1 MSPSARAQWNRHW
14 CRPFDEL
21 RVNLGS
27 GGRGDAVGISARM
40 PPPHLRSDTGEA
52 AWERDRDRGWGGCG
66 VGHFVLAPL
75 NWFWRKDPASLKPFG
90 QKGNSGG
97 FCDTFPVIVF
107 GQKLSPA
114 GFVLLG
120 GSTGGFLAMV
130 RLL

>member
-1 MSPSARAQWNRHW
+1 MALHLLPGV
-14 CRPFDEL
+14 L
-21 RVNLGS
+21 TK
-27 GGRGDAVGISARM
+27 GGLNAITVSLASEYAKNNIRS
-40 PPPHLRSDTGEA
+40 PHLRSDTGEA
-52 AWERDRDRGWGGCG
+52 AWERDSDRGWGGCG

-90 QKGNSGG
+90 QKGNSEG
-97 FCDTFPVIVF
+97 FRDTFPVIVF

>member
-1 MSPSARAQWNRHW
+1 MMVH
-14 CRPFDEL
+14 
-21 RVNLGS
+21 RVIRQGI
-27 GGRGDAVGISARM
+27 AVGTLLKITRASLV
-40 PPPHLRSDTGEA
+40 P
-52 AWERDRDRGWGGCG
+52 RGKLAPAT
-66 VGHFVLAPL
+66 VRRALNYYRTLGHFVLAPL

>member
-1 MSPSARAQWNRHW
+1 MPGPEAFTPATRPSM
-14 CRPFDEL
+14 
-21 RVNLGS
+21 GS
-27 GGRGDAVGISARM
+27 ANALACGSASGAV
-40 PPPHLRSDTGEA
+40 TC
-52 AWERDRDRGWGGCG
+52 DRGWGGCG

-114 GFVLLG
+114 GFVLFG

>member
-1 MSPSARAQWNRHW
+1 MAPATVRRALNYYRT
-14 CRPFDEL
+14 L
-21 RVNLGS
+21 
-27 GGRGDAVGISARM
+27 
-40 PPPHLRSDTGEA
+40 
-52 AWERDRDRGWGGCG
+52 
-66 VGHFVLAPL
+66 GHFVLAPL